1 MPPQV
6 DLPHASEKKR
16 ELVES
21 LLPADK
27 VTCMHA
33 YVIDRACVYEPKPPS
48 RTLPLPAPRC
58 CSPLPCQI
66 PYPAVPAAG
75 VHRR

>member
-33 YVIDRACVYEPKPPS
+33 YVIDRACV
-48 RTLPLPAPRC
+48 
-58 CSPLPCQI
+58 
-66 PYPAVPAAG
+66 
-75 VHRR
+75 